1 MSTKQKATGTDYTKL
16 LLIGAALVVVIRYA
30 AAFTA
35 SDMGAIEGDA
45 SMVTTWFMAIS
56 GIGMGFLVVFG
67 QAYAFDGWK
76 RSMPKAGQ
84 RIGWRFSLLTLV
96 CVLLIIVDVAILV
109 PFTVSRIRHASI
121 SDVLGGYDWLWSV
134 SVNVAPALL
143 LAGVA
148 LGNTVVGITQS
159 VTHANANEQA
169 NGSPNG
175 SHSGAGRL
183 YGSLSNSEKY
193 YILNAKSSV
202 ISAELGVTPRAV
214 QKWRKKIQEDVSK
227 GLL

>member
-1 MSTKQKATGTDYTKL
+1 MSKQKGTDYTKL

-35 SDMGAIEGDA
+35 SDMGAIEGNA
-45 SMVTTWFMAIS
+45 STVTTWFMAAS

-76 RSMPKAGQ
+76 RSMPKVGQ
-84 RIGWRFSLLTLV
+84 RIGWRFSLLTLT
-96 CVLLIIVDVAILV
+96 CLLLIIVDVAILV

-121 SDVLGGYDWLWSV
+121 SAVLGEWDWLWSV

-148 LGNTVVGITQS
+148 LGNTVVSVTQS
-159 VTHANANEQA
+159 VSTEND
-169 NGSPNG
+169 
-175 SHSGAGRL
+175 R
-183 YGSLSNSEKY
+183 K
-193 YILNAKSSV
+193 
-202 ISAELGVTPRAV
+202 VTENLPG
-214 QKWRKKIQEDVSK
+214 KNPTDWRKVRKELTPEQIKEIASMSGGSIAYKYGVDERTARNWRKYAQKEVVK
-227 GLL
+227 